1 MNYRK
6 LKYLSNTMFLAN
18 FISTLFY
25 SLSYPYIYAETI
37 KVVPKCYISIE
48 QILTCLSI
56 IVFCKLWNKYSD
68 NLFSHY
74 LTILIAELAADVYLF
89 ADVIIR
95 NNLKSYFML
104 NVIIFAI
111 ITRNVCCG
119 ITKLRAKVNPT
130 ENLRER
136 FDNNLNIVDSAA
148 TLIGAGIAM
157 ICPFSI
163 KTLFVFALIGNISD
177 NAFYIYIYHK
187 AKGSECASAENNSR

>member
-1 MNYRK
+1 MNDNR
-6 LKYLSNTMFLAN
+6 LKYLSNTMLLAN

-37 KVVPKCYISIE
+37 KVVPKFYISIE
-48 QILTCLSI
+48 QILTCISI
-56 IVFCKLWNKYSD
+56 IIFCKLWNKCSD
-68 NLFSHY
+68 KLFSHY
-74 LTILIAELAADVYLF
+74 MTILIAELVADAYLF

-119 ITKLRAKVNPT
+119 VTKLRAKVNPT
-130 ENLRER
+130 EKLRER
-136 FDNNLNIVDSAA
+136 FDNNLNIVDSTA
-148 TLIGAGIAM
+148 TLIGAGTAM

-177 NAFYIYIYHK
+177 NVFYIYIYSK
-187 AKGSECASAENNSR
+187 AKGSERVGAESNS